1 MRALFLFGK
10 DERVRFVSHLD
21 LQRFMQRAFN
31 RTNLPIAFSNGF
43 NPHPVMSFASALAM
57 GWTSEYEIFDIKL
70 TRDIDREF
78 ALAEMRRAL
87 PPGLPVIDVALVDD
101 KHPKMMASLTLA
113 DYRVTLPEASVEAIA
128 AQVPG
133 FMAEESVMAVRKTK
147 SGEKLTDI
155 RPMAISIKRDGDALL
170 MRLSANE
177 TSTLKPDL
185 VISVLAER
193 AGIDAPEARIHRT
206 ALLGNDSNGEIV
218 PLLALKG

>member
-10 DERVRFVSHLD
+10 NDRLRFVSHLD
-21 LQRFMQRAFN
+21 LQRFVQRAFN
-31 RTNLPIAFSNGF
+31 RTSLPIAFSNGF

-57 GWTSEYEIFDIKL
+57 GWTSEYEILDIKL

-78 ALAEMRRAL
+78 ALSEMRRAL

-101 KHPKMMASLTLA
+101 RHPKMMASLTLA
-113 DYRVTLPEASVEAIA
+113 DYRVTVPEEAVDAIA
-128 AQVPG
+128 AQIPG

-155 RPMAISIKRDGDALL
+155 RPMAVSVERDGNALL

-185 VISVLAER
+185 LISVLAER
-193 AGIDAPEARIHRT
+193 AGIEAPNVRIHRT
-206 ALLGNDSNGEIV
+206 ALLGEDKNGEIV

>member
-21 LQRFMQRAFN
+21 LQRFVQRAFN
-31 RTNLPIAFSNGF
+31 RTNLPIAFSQGF

-78 ALAEMRRAL
+78 ALSEMRRAL
-87 PPGLPVIDVALVDD
+87 PPGLPIIDVALVDD
-101 KHPKMMASLTLA
+101 HHPKMMACLEWA
-113 DYRVTLPEASVEAIA
+113 DYRVTLPEDA
-128 AQVPG
+128 AQSIIDQVAG
-133 FMAEESVMAVRKTK
+133 FMADDSVMAVRKTK

-155 RPMAISIKRDGDALL
+155 RPMAVSIVPDGRGLN

-193 AGIDAPEARIHRT
+193 AGIDVPEVRIHRT
-206 ALLGNDSNGEIV
+206 ALLGRAQNGAIV